1 MRFHEM
7 YMLESNITNTN
18 FIRLKTGSNFLGILN
33 DIKRRPEDA
42 AEELGVSTE
51 LILSIINGESELPD
65 DLVEKAIK
73 IWPVNK
79 RDFFVIEDDCPSGIK
94 LMTAGDSE
102 ESKRVMERA
111 GKPYYEY
118 RDTAMSKVAP
128 FRPEWIMELCN
139 VEDNDP
145 ENKSIQWNNGH
156 FMHQF
161 TYFIGNVNF
170 YFKDENGKKQTAVM
184 KTGDSMYITPFVPH
198 TFATRGNSEQNGLI
212 LALTYGGKLTGEP
225 QQELSCLSDLGSEF
239 ALDFSSK
246 EKASGQLL
254 LYHRKAAN
262 LSQEELSTRTSMT
275 VDELQKFENGQEIP
289 SFSQFEKIASALTI
303 NIRDLMPND
312 KIEKKV
318 IVANY
323 EDGRTW
329 FFPETTKAYELH
341 ELAATTA
348 LPFSK
353 AFEIKVQNSDDP
365 NFDLETGL
373 HQYVYNLG
381 ETSIRINWIVGGKQL
396 NEIIEPGDSLYIK
409 PFIPHNFRGDGKLLV
424 LRVGGK
430 IAGESQRE
438 LSIVGKSDA
447 KRAISETLQWF
458 DSNGKN

>member
-1 MRFHEM
+1 
-7 YMLESNITNTN
+7 MLETNITNTD
-18 FIRLKTGSNFLGILN
+18 FTRLKIGSNFLGILN

-42 AEELGVSTE
+42 AKELGVSKE
-51 LILSIINGESELPD
+51 LIFSIIDGKSKLSD

-79 RDFFVIEDDCPSGIK
+79 RDFYVIEDDCPNGIK
-94 LMTAGDSE
+94 LMSASDSE
-102 ESKRVMERA
+102 KSKRIMKRA

-139 VEDNDP
+139 VDGNDP
-145 ENKSIQWNNGH
+145 ENELIQWNNGH

-198 TFATRGNSEQNGLI
+198 TFATRGKPEQNGLI

-225 QQELSCLSDLGSEF
+225 QQELSCLSDLGHEF
-239 ALDFSSK
+239 ALEFSSK
-246 EKASGQLL
+246 EKASGELL
-254 LYHRKAAN
+254 SYHKDAAN
-262 LSQEELSTRTSMT
+262 LSLEELSIRTSISI
-275 VDELQKFENGQEIP
+275 DDLKKFEDGQEIP
-289 SFSQFEKIASALTI
+289 TFTQFEKIANALTI
-303 NIRDLMPND
+303 NVRDLMPND

-318 IVANY
+318 IVEKY
-323 EDGRTW
+323 ENGKKW
-329 FFPETTKAYELH
+329 FFPETTKVYELH
-341 ELAATTA
+341 KLAGTTS

-353 AFEIKVQNSDDP
+353 AFEMKVRNSDDP
-365 NFDLETGL
+365 DMDLKVGL
-373 HQYVYNLG
+373 HQYIYNLG
-381 ETSIRINWIVGGKQL
+381 DSSITINWILDKKEFS
-396 NEIIEPGDSLYIK
+396 EIIEPGDSLYIK
-409 PFIPHNFRGDGKLLV
+409 PFIPHNFRGNGKLLI

-438 LSIVGKSDA
+438 LSIIGKNDA

-458 DSNGKN
+458 DSKGKK